1 MGVFLNL
8 LILLNGHSDNSM
20 RLEWSELS
28 DNTLMRALKIEHFF
42 SWMGN
47 RPQWQFHNFREWG
60 GITFCHGFSS
70 HSKRVPTWTKCFPY
84 LANTSTTLYQKIC
97 WSDRK
102 DKTCVYIVSKNY
114 EITYTSC
121 SITKHTEWFGHHLMY
136 GRLKRH
142 ATCLIA
148 AIQRRTNMS
157 KLRGEA
163 RGSMGQRL

>member
-1 MGVFLNL
+1 
-8 LILLNGHSDNSM
+8 
-20 RLEWSELS
+20 
-28 DNTLMRALKIEHFF
+28 
-42 SWMGN
+42 MGN
-47 RPQWQFHNFREWG
+47 RPQWQFHHFRAG

-70 HSKRVPTWTKCFPY
+70 HSKRVHTWTKCFPY
-84 LANTSTTLYQKIC
+84 LANTSTTLYPNIC

-102 DKTCVYIVSKNY
+102 DKTCVYIISKNY

-121 SITKHTEWFGHHLMY
+121 SITKHTEWFGHHLVH

-148 AIQRRTNMS
+148 AIQRRTNMP

-163 RGSMGQRL
+163 RVRWANDCNYNHSRDLLCTERCLRWEKWSKTTSWTRRIFAKRLHFVKF